1 MIKDLARLATKLD
14 KMGLTKEAD
23 VLDVALRKLAQVATT
38 GVEGATYSGGRQ
50 MTPGFPG
57 GPTVKFYR
65 SKPKSISEL
74 NAFLGAL
81 IRNAAADPR
90 QTSFSPAVINNL
102 PSKSDTTWG
111 PKTQAAFKEYA
122 AAAGFPDAGENWAD
136 FAKKSGM
143 YEPTLNG
150 IYRFWED
157 TVARVDSDVALTKL
171 LEEQSRQLADANA
184 RPRRLEDYG
193 KGMTAPSRGTSYD
206 PMNPLAGL
214 DLPSDESASAAGAA
228 GGEKAGLGN
237 LRARLYN
244 NISGGTGFQ
253 IGSEEGRVFSTLT
266 GQIMRKI
273 DAAMASDEE
282 ARKWFSQR
290 PDMILPDSA
299 IESKNFTNVYT
310 GNNPEIKEIY
320 LMIQETLQDRP
331 APRRPSSYAG

>member
-122 AAAGFPDAGENWAD
+122 AAAGFPDAGENWED
-136 FAKKSGM
+136 FAKSRPSKWLLLPLIKKSTAN
-143 YEPTLNG
+143 E
-150 IYRFWED
+150 
-157 TVARVDSDVALTKL
+157 ARS
-171 LEEQSRQLADANA
+171 S
-184 RPRRLEDYG
+184 
-193 KGMTAPSRGTSYD
+193 APSLT
-206 PMNPLAGL
+206 
-214 DLPSDESASAAGAA
+214 
-228 GGEKAGLGN
+228 
-237 LRARLYN
+237 LRLVVLR
-244 NISGGTGFQ
+244 
-253 IGSEEGRVFSTLT
+253 
-266 GQIMRKI
+266 
-273 DAAMASDEE
+273 
-282 ARKWFSQR
+282 
-290 PDMILPDSA
+290 
-299 IESKNFTNVYT
+299 
-310 GNNPEIKEIY
+310 
-320 LMIQETLQDRP
+320 
-331 APRRPSSYAG
+331 